1 MAPGGR
7 SVHLALQAAD
17 ADRRHKQGGR
27 ADAQRGCK
35 SQFDIIKSQ
44 FLNIT
49 RLEIENCSGLL
60 YGRGLVGILE
70 VFVGLLVELQEPAV
84 DVDVSHLV
92 GSLLDS
98 KSGRNSTVSS
108 GI

>member
-1 MAPGGR
+1 MCEALAKEGSAEARAARGRDRARRRRTEVAPGGR

-49 RLEIENCSGLL
+49 RCLKYFENS
-60 YGRGLVGILE
+60 
-70 VFVGLLVELQEPAV
+70 
-84 DVDVSHLV
+84 
-92 GSLLDS
+92 S
-98 KSGRNSTVSS
+98 KCGYH
-108 GI
+108 